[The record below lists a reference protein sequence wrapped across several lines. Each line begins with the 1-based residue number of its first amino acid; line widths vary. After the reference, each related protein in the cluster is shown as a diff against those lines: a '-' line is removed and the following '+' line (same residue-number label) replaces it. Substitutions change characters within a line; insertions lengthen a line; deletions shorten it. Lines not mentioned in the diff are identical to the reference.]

1 MLDQDF
7 PTGAILRQEMMVLLR
22 VPLKI
27 CGQIVFSQMT
37 DRLLISGRPLVAFF
51 LLNGG
56 AELPVL
62 TLGREARTVLLASPL
77 CRAKTPPSLR
87 QRRMLC
93 SLTSFSVLPLRHH
106 LQHRAPRG
114 LADGGRLKTNLCT
127 SRNDQRHISDLHRRH
142 EPTPPSTDLLPLT
155 APSTP

>member
-7 PTGAILRQEMMVLLR
+7 PTGATLRQEMMVLLR

-93 SLTSFSVLPLRHH
+93 SLTSFSVLLLRHH

-114 LADGGRLKTNLCT
+114 LADGDRLKRNLCT
-127 SRNDQRHISDLHRRH
+127 SRNDQRHISDLHRHH
-142 EPTPPSTDLLPLT
+142 EPTPPSTYLLPLA

>member
-7 PTGAILRQEMMVLLR
+7 LTGAILRQEMMVLLR

-37 DRLLISGRPLVAFF
+37 NRLLISGRPLVAFF

-87 QRRMLC
+87 QRRMIC
-93 SLTSFSVLPLRHH
+93 SLTSFSVLLLRHH